1 MRLVAGAVVTAVAI
15 AASAGSAAAADFTPV
30 AVPMVT
36 PVVIPPPPPG
46 FSWGGFY
53 LGVGTSAALF
63 FFPDPGDWEFH
74 LSGYAGLNFEIGS
87 RLVAGAEAYATVWDI
102 LDTPSPRFGTE
113 GRLGYLL
120 NDRILA
126 YGAIG
131 IANYGFN
138 GGNIYLTLGT
148 GVEIA
153 LGRRLSLDLAYDFE
167 RGIINNDNHG
177 HRLTAALNFHFG
189 Q

>member
-53 LGVGTSAALF
+53 LGVGTSAAVF
-63 FFPDPGDWEFH
+63 FFPEPGRELH
-74 LSGYAGLNFEIGS
+74 LSGYAGLNFEVGS
-87 RLVAGAEAYATVWDI
+87 RLVAGTEAYASLIFNGDE
-102 LDTPSPRFGTE
+102 PFHRFGAE

-120 NDRILA
+120 NDRVLV
-126 YGAIG
+126 YGALG

-167 RGIINNDNHG
+167 RGIINNDNTG